1 RWSGWGGAG
10 AAQETGEATTTR
22 QRGSDRRLAV
32 LPFENLGD
40 SADAYFADGVT
51 DEIRGKLAA
60 LPGLEV
66 IASTS
71 ANQYRGTGK
80 RPDQIGREL
89 GARYLLV
96 GRVRWAKTAS
106 GVNRVQVRPELID
119 TRSEAVRWGAPFDA
133 PHTDVFLMQADIA
146 ARVAQALGV
155 ALGASERER
164 LAARPTQNLAA
175 YDAYL
180 RALEVRRTDA
190 PAAAAGFERAVALD
204 STFALA
210 WAELS
215 LTRQRF
221 SGGGITPRTHIERS
235 RGDAERAIALQPRL
249 ARGYLALAN
258 YYLRSGNHT
267 RALAEYARG
276 LAVAPND
283 VDLLGAL
290 VNVDLR
296 RGQWERALEAA
307 RRLQSL
313 DPRSGVL
320 LGAEAAALHYLR
332 RFPEAQSVV
341 NRAVTFDSL
350 EPRWYTQMMDNAAA
364 QGDLAA
370 ARRAVDLAQRR
381 LGYSQAV
388 AFLGRWYDEQWI
400 LPDTTRAFLLRLP
413 PSAMEGDTIDWATT
427 LALAARSL
435 GQRDRA
441 QAYADTAR
449 RVLERRQG
457 EYLIVDPLEN
467 QLGLGLCLAN
477 ALAKRVSAA
486 RGHCQA
492 LVDRPSPNA
501 MWHDFEL
508 WAYALASMEI
518 GDPDKAITALEQLV
532 RGPGRFTPAYLRLD
546 PTFASLRTSPRY
558 QRLVSGM

>member
-1 RWSGWGGAG
+1 
-10 AAQETGEATTTR
+10 
-22 QRGSDRRLAV
+22 
-32 LPFENLGD
+32 
-40 SADAYFADGVT
+40 
-51 DEIRGKLAA
+51 
-60 LPGLEV
+60 
-66 IASTS
+66 
-71 ANQYRGTGK
+71 
-80 RPDQIGREL
+80 
-89 GARYLLV
+89 
-96 GRVRWAKTAS
+96 
-106 GVNRVQVRPELID
+106 
-119 TRSEAVRWGAPFDA
+119 
-133 PHTDVFLMQADIA
+133 M
-146 ARVAQALGV
+146 
-155 ALGASERER
+155 
-164 LAARPTQNLAA
+164 
-175 YDAYL
+175 
-180 RALEVRRTDA
+180 
-190 PAAAAGFERAVALD
+190 
-204 STFALA
+204 
-210 WAELS
+210 
-215 LTRQRF
+215 
-221 SGGGITPRTHIERS
+221 
-235 RGDAERAIALQPRL
+235 
-249 ARGYLALAN
+249 
-258 YYLRSGNHT
+258 
-267 RALAEYARG
+267 
-276 LAVAPND
+276 APND

-320 LGAEAAALHYLR
+320 LGAEATALQYLR
-332 RFPEAQSVV
+332 RFPEALAVV

-350 EPRWYTQMMDNAAA
+350 EPRWYIPMMDNAAA

-370 ARRAVDLAQRR
+370 ARRAVDLAERR
-381 LGYSQAV
+381 LGYSHAV
-388 AFLGRWYDEQWI
+388 AFIGRWYDEQWI
-400 LPDTTRAFLLRLP
+400 LPDTARRFLLRVP

-501 MWHDFEL
+501 MWRDFEL
-508 WAYALASMEI
+508 WAYALASMET

-532 RGPGRFTPAYLRLD
+532 RGPGRFTPAYLQLD
-546 PTFASLRTSPRY
+546 PTFASLGMNPRY